1 MISALL
7 AGGDLG
13 WAAVGVALRAL
24 WYASGLV
31 GSGLAFFALLH
42 SARQD
47 PADRARLRRWAA
59 VAAGMA
65 LAAGLSGLAAQ
76 VMVLTDGAAAFD
88 AEAWGIVAESRSGLT
103 VAVGAAGLLL
113 VVLLQASSTG
123 ILLPALGG
131 ALFACSHALLGHTT
145 MLVAEPLPG
154 ILVAVHVAVA
164 AWWVGSLFPL
174 AWAAQRQGP
183 AAAALVETWA
193 QAAAVAVPIMAA
205 AGLALS
211 AWLLGGFSPLLASAY
226 GLTLVAK
233 VALVTGML
241 GLAAYHRFRLTPALA
256 AGVPGAGRRLARSI
270 RVEVALALLVLWTV
284 AELTAVSAPALA
296 HAMG

>member
-183 AAAALVETWA
+183 AAGRPVRGSTTWCHWR
-193 QAAAVAVPIMAA
+193 P
-205 AGLALS
+205 
-211 AWLLGGFSPLLASAY
+211 PRR
-226 GLTLVAK
+226 
-233 VALVTGML
+233 
-241 GLAAYHRFRLTPALA
+241 HRRAEVL
-256 AGVPGAGRRLARSI
+256 
-270 RVEVALALLVLWTV
+270 EVARPPVARRTTV
-284 AELTAVSAPALA
+284 ASPPASRSAMLWPTTTGWSCGASSGAATRGVSAGWPRARTSRS
-296 HAMG
+296 GR